1 MGKISPTI
9 QGGFKMA
16 SGLGA
21 LKRTMS
27 LTILVVFAI
36 FLALISFI
44 TFIFSLN
51 PVSSFLLGVFG
62 ALLIM
67 LFQYLI
73 GPVIVRL
80 STGLQYLRP
89 GDNPWLENKVQQL
102 AQQSGI
108 PMPRLALVPDNT
120 PNAFVFGR
128 TQKDATLAVNQGLL
142 QRLNEDEI
150 EGVIGHEL
158 GHIKHRDF
166 IVVTLVSA
174 IPLVAYLIAR
184 TVFWTSA
191 TSSYGGRRGKSD
203 NGAGILIIAAVAAY
217 VVYIVTT
224 LLSLRLT
231 RLREHYAD
239 AYSAFLTQKPRE
251 LESALTKIAYGLSL
265 SPEEPHGARAFFIED
280 PAQARME
287 VASILEQKNRY
298 DLDHDGV
305 LSERELEQAMEAEA
319 KSNWRKFNE
328 AFSTHPPVFKRILL
342 LREIEQDLDSG
353 TFTQANVY
361 RHV

>member
-1 MGKISPTI
+1 MFQLEGSVCSHDHCVAAVSTCREKLSRLDVQWCAAIIASYLRDYLRHISGLDLRSSFPLEGLKEGKISPTI

-73 GPVIVRL
+73 GPVIVQL
-80 STGLQYLRP
+80 STGLQYLKP

-102 AQQSGI
+102 TQQSGI

-128 TQKDATLAVNQGLL
+128 TQKDATSRKSGIITAVERGRDRRRNRTRTRTHQTP
-142 QRLNEDEI
+142 RL
-150 EGVIGHEL
+150 
-158 GHIKHRDF
+158 
-166 IVVTLVSA
+166 
-174 IPLVAYLIAR
+174 Y
-184 TVFWTSA
+184 
-191 TSSYGGRRGKSD
+191 RR
-203 NGAGILIIAAVAAY
+203 N
-217 VVYIVTT
+217 
-224 LLSLRLT
+224 T
-231 RLREHYAD
+231 RLGYPTR
-239 AYSAFLTQKPRE
+239 R
-251 LESALTKIAYGLSL
+251 
-265 SPEEPHGARAFFIED
+265 
-280 PAQARME
+280 
-287 VASILEQKNRY
+287 
-298 DLDHDGV
+298 
-305 LSERELEQAMEAEA
+305 
-319 KSNWRKFNE
+319 
-328 AFSTHPPVFKRILL
+328 LL
-342 LREIEQDLDSG
+342 LG
-353 TFTQANVY
+353 TWLVLEHA
-361 RHV
+361 

>member
-1 MGKISPTI
+1 MG
-9 QGGFKMA
+9 
-16 SGLGA
+16 
-21 LKRTMS
+21 
-27 LTILVVFAI
+27 LTIIMTFAI
-36 FLALISFI
+36 FLGLLTVISLLFSIDPAAAFI
-44 TFIFSLN
+44 
-51 PVSSFLLGVFG
+51 LGLTGGF
-62 ALLIM
+62 LIM
-67 LFQYLI
+67 FIQYLI
-73 GPVIVRL
+73 GPTIVGWTSHL
-80 STGLQYLRP
+80 HYLQP
-89 GDNPWLENKVQQL
+89 GENRWLEAKVSEL
-102 AQQSGI
+102 AGKSGI
-108 PMPRLALVPDNT
+108 PMPRLAISPDPT
-120 PNAFVFGR
+120 PNAFAFGR
-128 TQKDATLAVNQGLL
+128 TQRDATLAVNQGLL
-142 QRLNEDEI
+142 QRLNENEI
-150 EGVIGHEL
+150 EGVLGHEL

-166 IVVTLVSA
+166 IVVTLISA
-174 IPLVAYLIAR
+174 IPLIAYLIAR
-184 TVFWTSA
+184 TVFWTGA

-217 VVYIVTT
+217 VVYILTT

-231 RLREHYAD
+231 RLRESYAD
-239 AYSAFLTQKPRE
+239 AYSAFLTQQPRE

-287 VASILEQKNRY
+287 VASIIEQKNKY

>member
-1 MGKISPTI
+1 
-9 QGGFKMA
+9 MA

-102 AQQSGI
+102 AQQSAI

-128 TQKDATLAVNQGLL
+128 SQKDATLAVNQGLL
-142 QRLNEDEI
+142 QRLDEDEI
-150 EGVIGHEL
+150 EGVLGHEL

-174 IPLVAYLIAR
+174 IPLVAYFLAR
-184 TVFWTSA
+184 GLLWSA
-191 TSSYGGRRGKSD
+191 PISSGGRRGKKED
-203 NGAGILIIAAVAAY
+203 AGYLIIIAILAY

-231 RLREHYAD
+231 RLRESYAD
-239 AYSAFLTQKPRE
+239 AYSAYLTSKPRE

-280 PAQARME
+280 PAQAKQE
-287 VASILEQKNRY
+287 VSSIVENKSQY
-298 DLDHDGV
+298 DLDRDGV
-305 LSERELEQAMEAEA
+305 LSERELEKAMEAEA
-319 KSNWRKFNE
+319 SSNWRKAAE
-328 AFSTHPPVFKRILL
+328 LLMTHPPVYKRILM
-342 LREIEQDLDSG
+342 LRQIEQEMGSG
-353 TFTQANVY
+353 VYQQQGVY